1 MTAIHRAHL
10 NTEVPEAD
18 LLEQQAPVAGDDRSD
33 NDATTAP
40 DTTALSQSLVDEADL
55 LEQAAVVGAE
65 SDDDYDH
72 D

>member
-10 NTEVPEAD
+10 NIEVPEAD
-18 LLEQQAPVAGDDRSD
+18 LLEQQAPVGGDERSD
-33 NDATTAP
+33 YDAATAP

-55 LEQAAVVGAE
+55 LEQVAVVGAE
-65 SDDDYDH
+65 SDDDYEH